1 MFEFR
6 IIVKINTFICKIYFL
21 FFVQIYLFKVNMQ
34 EKIRDI
40 VQCEKAKFHS
50 NLKALTG
57 DKSCNPRPSEVGLLA
72 MLDEDFPKYNKHRK
86 VCDVQVIIIFF

>member
-1 MFEFR
+1 MFKFR
-6 IIVKINTFICKIYFL
+6 IIIKINTFIHNIYFL

-40 VQCEKAKFHS
+40 VQREKAEFHS

-57 DKSCNPRPSEVGLLA
+57 DKSCNPQPSEVGLLA
-72 MLDEDFPKYNKHRK
+72 MLDEDFPKYNKHCK
-86 VCDVQVIIIFF
+86 VCDVQVIILFL

>member
-1 MFEFR
+1 MFKFR
-6 IIVKINTFICKIYFL
+6 IIIKINTFIHNIYFV

-40 VQCEKAKFHS
+40 VQHEKAKFCS
-50 NLKALTG
+50 NLKGLTR

-72 MLDEDFPKYNKHRK
+72 MLDEDFPKYNKHRN
-86 VCDVQVIIIFF
+86 VCDVQVIILFL

>member
-1 MFEFR
+1 MFKFR
-6 IIVKINTFICKIYFL
+6 IIIEINTFIHNIYFL

-40 VQCEKAKFHS
+40 VQREKAKFHS

-72 MLDEDFPKYNKHRK
+72 MLEMKFFLN
-86 VCDVQVIIIFF
+86 IISTGTFVMYR

>member
-6 IIVKINTFICKIYFL
+6 IIIKINTFIRNIYFL

-40 VQCEKAKFHS
+40 VQHEKAEFHS

-57 DKSCNPRPSEVGLLA
+57 DKPCNPRPSEVGLLA
-72 MLDEDFPKYNKHRK
+72 MLDEDFPKYNKHCK
-86 VCDVQVIIIFF
+86 VCDVQVIILFL